1 MAKWSADLEDQVF
14 GYWSQGTKPQT
25 PTEMVRE
32 FVTISGQKPNP
43 SLYGNLI
50 KEEFA
55 EWKAE
60 FDVFYDYYEPEELG
74 YDCRDE
80 LKELA
85 DLLYVIYG
93 YANARGWDVEEAF
106 RRVHEN
112 NIGRMYQPDGTIERR
127 EDGKIMKN
135 PDYPA
140 VYLEDLI

>member
-32 FVTISGQKPNP
+32 FVTLTGQKPDP
-43 SLYGNLI
+43 ELSAKLI
-50 KEEFA
+50 KEEFE
-55 EWKAE
+55 EWDWE
-60 FDVFYDYYEPEELG
+60 RFLSVGGEEVYDPK
-74 YDCRDE
+74 RE

-93 YANARGWDVEEAF
+93 YANVRGWDVEVAF
-106 RRVHEN
+106 RRVHDN
-112 NIGRMYQPDGTIERR
+112 NLGRCVQPDGTVKRR
-127 EDGKIMKN
+127 EDGKIIKN